1 MILYNNQNQFVK
13 EEFKNPI
20 DLEENK
26 NEVDQ
31 EDETKNNKD

>member
-1 MILYNNQNQFVK
+1 MILYNNQNQLVK
-13 EEFKNPI
+13 EEFNNPI
-20 DLEENK
+20 DPEENK